1 MSIVAI
7 NPLMFAPGDDSGVLK
22 SIRLAGV
29 SAGPLVLGALVGEE
43 MWTELGEDA
52 DDAASVGATEPELP
66 FAFLLLLFLRLL
78 GLPPLLGWAITRSCK
93 LMCTV

>member
-1 MSIVAI
+1 
-7 NPLMFAPGDDSGVLK
+7 MFAPGDDSGVLK

-29 SAGPLVLGALVGEE
+29 SAGPLVPGALVQEE
-43 MWTELGEDA
+43 RWAELGEDA
-52 DDAASVGATEPELP
+52 DDVEEPASVGATEPELP
-66 FAFLLLLFLRLL
+66 FDFLLLLFLRLL